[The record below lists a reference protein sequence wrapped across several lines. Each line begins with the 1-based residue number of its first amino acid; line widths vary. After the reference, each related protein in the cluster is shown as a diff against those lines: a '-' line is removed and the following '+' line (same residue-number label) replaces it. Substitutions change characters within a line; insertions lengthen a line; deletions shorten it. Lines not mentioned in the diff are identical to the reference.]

1 MDKKQIFVESTVG
14 LFAFAVL
21 AVLFLL
27 TVVLSREALFRS
39 STEVDILF
47 DDVMGLRVGD
57 NVMSR
62 GLVVG
67 KIKAMDFQDGDVRVT
82 ALLSTPLTFREGY
95 LAEVLSSSLLGG
107 RYLHLAEGP
116 KDAAPVPLPAA
127 PARLTLSGS
136 PSADLIDSATRT
148 IEDVRAALE
157 DGVLDDLKAAISSLR
172 SVADNIASGQGT
184 LGKLV
189 ADDTLY
195 DNLNAAVAD
204 VRAITARLEAGEGT
218 LGKLLSPDDSL
229 YADLSS
235 AVASLRAISTRLENG
250 EGTLGKLLSSDDT
263 LYTDLSTAVA
273 SLRTVAD
280 NIASG
285 EGTLGKLVSD
295 QALYDDLLNLL
306 RQARAAIDDI
316 RETSPV
322 STFSSVFFGIF

>member
-39 STEVDILF
+39 STEIDVVF

-57 NVMSR
+57 NAMAR

-67 KIKAMDFQDGDVRVT
+67 KVKAMDFADGAVRVT
-82 ALLSTPLTFREGY
+82 VLLSTPLTFHEGY

-116 KDAAPVPLPAA
+116 RDAPALPA
-127 PARLTLSGS
+127 PAEKTRLTLAGT

-148 IEDVRAALE
+148 IEDVRRALE
-157 DGVLDDLKAAISSLR
+157 DGVLDDLKSTVSSLR
-172 SVADNIASGQGT
+172 AVADSVAAGQGT

-218 LGKLLSPDDSL
+218 LGKLLSPDDAL